1 MQSRKAWQLSPARKG
16 LMEAQVCNS
25 GLFVT
30 RERLLWAWSLEHT
43 PGFHIVASLL
53 TKE

>member
-1 MQSRKAWQLSPARKG
+1 
-16 LMEAQVCNS
+16 MEAQVCNS

-43 PGFHIVASLL
+43 PGFHIVASSYQGVTVDRSECQVSHL
-53 TKE
+53 